1 MTDSYRHKG
10 LRKKLVQHLKEKG
23 ISNSEILE
31 VIGLIPRHFFLDKAF
46 EERAYEDIAFPILSG
61 QTISQ
66 PFTVAFQ
73 TNLLEIKPKEKVLE
87 IGTGSG
93 YQASVLALLKARV
106 FTIERQK
113 SLFDFSQKMFKS
125 LNLPQIRGYYKDGYK
140 GLPSF
145 APFDKILVTAG
156 SDNIPDAL
164 LQQLTIG
171 GVLVI
176 PVGDNEDKT
185 MLRITRKTT
194 DEFVQE
200 SFGIFRF
207 VPFLKGLNDEI
218 I

>member
-46 EERAYEDIAFPILSG
+46 EERAYEDIAFPILAG